1 SITDTGIG
9 IPSDEIEKIFE
20 SFTQANTDN
29 SRKYGGTGLALTV
42 SKNLIGLFGGTL
54 SVESEPG
61 AGSVFTFTIPF
72 IVGTEEALTQHELD
86 RDGFSAE
93 DLFGIRILLA
103 EDNEYNQLVAVDT

>member
-1 SITDTGIG
+1 
-9 IPSDEIEKIFE
+9 
-20 SFTQANTDN
+20 
-29 SRKYGGTGLALTV
+29 TGLGLTV

-61 AGSVFTFTIPF
+61 AGSVFTFTNPF
-72 IVGTEEALTQHELD
+72 KVGTEEALTQHELD

-103 EDNEYNQLVAVDT
+103 EDNEYNQLVAVDTLKKCIEDVEIDVVKNGVEVLD